1 MPSGRDSFR
10 RNRVAPI
17 CYDSLRPYYI
27 THPKSHVAAQGLG
40 RHMSQLIAIQRTVD
54 RVARDRRNF

>member
-17 CYDSLRPYYI
+17 CYDSLLRLATSLLY
-27 THPKSHVAAQGLG
+27 HPRQMTGGGRDLAATLEY
-40 RHMSQLIAIQRTVD
+40 SFAIV
-54 RVARDRRNF
+54 FF

>member
-17 CYDSLRPYYI
+17 CYDSIHFHYI
-27 THPKSHVAAQGLG
+27 TPPKSHVATGWSATPCVKGLE
-40 RHMSQLIAIQRTVD
+40 HIAVLLALLTACD
-54 RVARDRRNF
+54 S